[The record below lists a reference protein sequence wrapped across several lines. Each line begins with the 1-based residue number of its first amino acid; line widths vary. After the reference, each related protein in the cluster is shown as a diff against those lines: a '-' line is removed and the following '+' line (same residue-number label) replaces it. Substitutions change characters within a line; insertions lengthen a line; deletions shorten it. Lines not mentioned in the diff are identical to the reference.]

1 MQSVPK
7 CFMYLNLL
15 NQFVQHEIKINVFEK
30 DKTSLKD
37 LQVRNYHQTIQRS
50 DSVMGRFLRRYLK
63 IIWEFK
69 NCPQVRED
77 PTAEI

>member
-15 NQFVQHEIKINVFEK
+15 NQFFQQEIKINVIEK

-37 LQVRNYHQTIQRS
+37 LQVRNYH
-50 DSVMGRFLRRYLK
+50 
-63 IIWEFK
+63 
-69 NCPQVRED
+69 
-77 PTAEI
+77 